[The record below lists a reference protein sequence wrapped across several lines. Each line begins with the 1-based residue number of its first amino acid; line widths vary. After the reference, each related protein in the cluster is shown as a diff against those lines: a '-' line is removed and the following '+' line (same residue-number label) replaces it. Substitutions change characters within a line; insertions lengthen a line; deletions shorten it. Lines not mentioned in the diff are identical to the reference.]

1 MYFLLKP
8 QKNYSSLQLEV
19 PAAADMGFNGNAWL
33 LWFEDILSF
42 TTEFMG
48 VLILPVLAGIIYIL
62 NILLFKSFEIRS
74 DGLKN
79 KGKQIF

>member
-1 MYFLLKP
+1 MYLLAKP
-8 QKNYSSLQLEV
+8 ENCSSSLQLEAQ
-19 PAAADMGFNGNAWL
+19 AAADMGFNGNAWL

-62 NILLFKSFEIRS
+62 NILLFKSFEIRR

-79 KGKQIF
+79 KGKQIL